1 MSVRSNYFIN
11 PKFQKKIVFYFLS
24 FTIVSS
30 LIFFFSSYFFI
41 SELLSLGRELGLKE
55 DHIYFKFIN
64 QHGSNLYLIN
74 TVATFFIFC
83 VQIGFGVFMSH
94 KIAGP
99 LYRLTN
105 DLNNAESI
113 DDIKQIKPRQGDF
126 FQEVF
131 EALNNKLSSIESK
144 NKKAS

>member
-1 MSVRSNYFIN
+1 MSMRSNYFIN
-11 PKFQKKIVFYFLS
+11 PKFQKKIVLYFLS

-41 SELLSLGRELGLKE
+41 SELLSLGRELGLKN

-74 TVATFFIFC
+74 AVATFFIFC
-83 VQIGFGVFMSH
+83 VQIGFGIFMSH

-105 DLNNAESI
+105 DLNSAESI
-113 DDIKQIKPRQGDF
+113 DDIKQIKARQGDF

-131 EALNNKLSSIESK
+131 EALNNKLNSIDSSG
-144 NKKAS
+144 KKAS